1 MERRNQFA
9 ALLVALAF
17 ATSACDAGS
26 PNAAG
31 GEAGEAMQEEAGADG
46 YPDLEM
52 DAGGGSVTDS
62 TDADY
67 PGAGSGSP
75 R

>member
-1 MERRNQFA
+1 MERRGPFA
-9 ALLVALAF
+9 ALLLAAALAT
-17 ATSACDAGS
+17 AACGGGS

-46 YPDLEM
+46 YPDVEM
-52 DAGGGSVTDS
+52 DAAGGSVTDS
-62 TDADY
+62 TGVEY
-67 PGAGSGSP
+67 SPGGTP